1 MYIPV
6 DIESQPWS
14 NNSPNGVDVPVL
26 LACLPSIASKL
37 WYINKPSAHR
47 KHAHLGAYKIMQY
60 QYQFFNC
67 YIYHEK
73 L

>member
-1 MYIPV
+1 MHADSATNTV

-14 NNSPNGVDVPVL
+14 NNSPKGDEEFVL

-37 WYINKPSAHR
+37 WYMNRPSAHNA
-47 KHAHLGAYKIMQY
+47 HVHLGGSSRP
-60 QYQFFNC
+60 FG
-67 YIYHEK
+67 